1 MYIFSLSSLLLLL
14 LLLLY
19 SYMFFEDNFYNDNND
34 NNDNNKAENLSRAII
49 SQEKQILQ
57 WDFINQESEEK
68 AALPG

>member
-1 MYIFSLSSLLLLL
+1 
-14 LLLLY
+14 
-19 SYMFFEDNFYNDNND
+19 MFLEDKFYNDNND
-34 NNDNNKAENLSRAII
+34 NNDNNKAENLSRVII